1 MLLLACTTMCAACR
15 PTWHAR
21 DVLIF
26 AGDRKQQEQ
35 TYTSEGAHCN
45 CFENNSM
52 VRQTDMSLIK
62 AAEYV
67 DLNVRA

>member
-35 TYTSEGAHCN
+35 SYMKVHTATASKTIPWSGKQIC
-45 CFENNSM
+45 
-52 VRQTDMSLIK
+52 L
-62 AAEYV
+62 
-67 DLNVRA
+67 